1 MDVQEDEN
9 DNNNQTT
16 PPSSSKMHSCDVRV
30 TFPTNRQAQYA
41 LKVLQVDKEPT
52 DRVTKSMEVE
62 KMLDDIKQ
70 EKTTKDPTVKNDDD
84 GEEEERIA
92 VLKVHFE
99 SSELKMLRVSVSSFY
114 DYLALVVKTFQEF
127 DR

>member
-16 PPSSSKMHSCDVRV
+16 SASPKMHSCDVRV

-41 LKVLQVDKEPT
+41 LQVLQVDKEPT

-62 KMLDDIKQ
+62 MSDGIK
-70 EKTTKDPTVKNDDD
+70 EKSTDSTETYD
-84 GEEEERIA
+84 GEEERIA